1 MKRKRIPR
9 RTTNPGIVQLDDQ
22 LYSQSATGQMVR
34 IDPQGQQ
41 IPRIRMSKKEKL
53 KLRKE
58 LHKINEMDS
67 HELANKIIEKAES
80 VSVVN
85 PKTEEQLK
93 TEQEEEQRA

>member
-1 MKRKRIPR
+1 MKKRIPR
-9 RTTNPGIVQLDDQ
+9 KTTKPCIFQLEDQ

-34 IDPQGQQ
+34 IDPQGRQ
-41 IPRIRMSKKEKL
+41 ISRVRMSKKDKL

-67 HELANKIIEKAES
+67 HELANKIVENNVKP

-85 PKTEEQLK
+85 PKTDEQLEAEK
-93 TEQEEEQRA
+93 